1 VSNPLPVK
9 VCKVCRRALERNV
22 AAGTGEETWEHHQQD
37 SLSGHKAVPV
47 DAEGGN
53 LLGRCD
59 FCNADLF
66 GEKWVLPVSDFVA
79 GRNPINGKMQGYE
92 GDWMACGTCAPLI
105 DGNRWTTLIRRVQQS
120 WEDDHGLPAPED
132 KKTGWN
138 VLYRLL
144 RRNIRG
150 SIYKAE

>member
-1 VSNPLPVK
+1 M
-9 VCKVCRRALERNV
+9 VCKVCKRALERNI
-22 AAGTGEETWEHHQQD
+22 AKGTGEETWEHHEQD
-37 SLSGHKAVPV
+37 SLSGHKAIPV
-47 DAEGGN
+47 EPEDGK

-59 FCNADLF
+59 FCNQDLVS
-66 GEKWVLPVSDFVA
+66 EKWVLPVSDFLA
-79 GRNPINGKMQGYE
+79 GTSPTTGKMQGYE

-105 DGNRWTTLIRRVQQS
+105 DGNQWNALLRRVQQL
-120 WEDDHGLPAPED
+120 WEADHLVPAPEV
-132 KKTGWN
+132 KKTGWR